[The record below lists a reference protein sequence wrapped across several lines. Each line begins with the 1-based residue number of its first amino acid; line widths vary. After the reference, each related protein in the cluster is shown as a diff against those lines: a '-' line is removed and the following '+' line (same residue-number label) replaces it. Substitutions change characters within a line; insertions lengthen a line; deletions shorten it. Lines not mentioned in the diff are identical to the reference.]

1 MYPIEHYDTLRR
13 GREELLQRAE
23 YERLVRKA
31 MFRQRMNW
39 LGMRLV
45 SWGAKLEK
53 FGAFVKRQPTSS
65 TTTRL
70 RVRPLSKMSPHH

>member
-1 MYPIEHYDTLRR
+1 MYPIDHYDTLRR

-23 YERLVRKA
+23 SERLVRKA

-39 LGMRLV
+39 LGMHLL
-45 SWGAKLEK
+45 SWGTKLEK
-53 FGAFVKRQPTSS
+53 FGTFAKRQPTST

-70 RVRPLSKMSPHH
+70 RVRPQSKMSPHH